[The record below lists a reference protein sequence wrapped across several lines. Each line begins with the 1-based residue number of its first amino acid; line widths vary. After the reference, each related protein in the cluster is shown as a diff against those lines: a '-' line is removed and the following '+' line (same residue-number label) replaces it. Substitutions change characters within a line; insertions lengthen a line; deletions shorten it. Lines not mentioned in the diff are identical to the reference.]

1 MLHNFASNLV
11 SRFVG
16 FLVRAVVIFV
26 ALVSLIFC
34 LVAGSIIFLFWF
46 FWPIVIIYAA
56 VSKNLVVFSLLLFFG
71 IIFVYFYVLSREKA
85 PDQISVEE
93 VFKKKW
99 AGSIW
104 ERVGLRLNDVPRE
117 VLQNPEKNL
126 PTFLKE
132 KKLKKED
139 FKTAFIW
146 EISHQKDLYI
156 KKRFWRKENLLAIT
170 GLGKDWAYG
179 YTPDI
184 DSYAEPIKSLEKYER
199 LIGRRNE
206 MEQIENILSK
216 SKQSNALLIG
226 EPGVGKMSLVQK
238 FARLSE
244 SGKLSGNLEYKRP
257 VLLNMNRA
265 LAGLKTIGEL
275 EARLFK
281 LFGQAS
287 QAGNMILIIDNFHS
301 LVNVATDI
309 GLGKKD
315 ISEIISP
322 FLQTGSFQLIAITT
336 YRGLHEHIEKH
347 GGLLNFFE
355 KVEVKEPD
363 LEETKEI
370 CRDSV
375 REIEARVPVKITVQA
390 INEIVKRAD
399 MYITDLPFP
408 EKALDVLEESA
419 IYVAKK
425 TDDNLVTPEHVN
437 KVISI
442 KTEIPV
448 GELEKEEKDKLLNL
462 EDILHKRVVNQNVA
476 IVDISSAMRRSR
488 MELADEKRPIGSFLF
503 LGPTGVGKTET
514 AKALAEAYFG
524 SETRINRF
532 DMSEFQGVNGL
543 EKMIGSATTGQ
554 LGLLTTAVKE
564 NPFSM
569 LLLDEIEKADS
580 SVLNLFLQVLEEGW
594 LTDAYGRKINF
605 RNQIII
611 ATSNAGAKLIWEK
624 IQEDV
629 ADEYL
634 RVRLIEYIFREGIFR
649 PEFFNRFDSTIIFR
663 PLTRENLIKIAELML
678 VQLKKRLAQKDILF
692 DFGPDLIEKI
702 AKLGYEPVNGARPM
716 RRIIQKRVEDLIAKK
731 ILKEEI
737 KKDLPFKISAEE
749 IG

>member
-104 ERVGLRLNDVPRE
+104 ERVGLRLNDVPKE

>member
-1 MLHNFASNLV
+1 M
-11 SRFVG
+11 
-16 FLVRAVVIFV
+16 
-26 ALVSLIFC
+26 
-34 LVAGSIIFLFWF
+34 
-46 FWPIVIIYAA
+46 
-56 VSKNLVVFSLLLFFG
+56 
-71 IIFVYFYVLSREKA
+71 YFYVLSREKA

-104 ERVGLRLNDVPRE
+104 ERVGLRLNDVPKE